1 MTAPPH
7 TETARTHEEE
17 GPTMTSTELALP
29 NDWTA
34 GSPTTSRRRPVS
46 RRAAALRSE
55 WIKFTTVRTN
65 KVILAVAFGL
75 GLLVSWASAAFVT
88 DQDLARADVYIFPT
102 LLTSVLAAIAG
113 VLLFTSEVQHGTLAA
128 AVTAQPAR
136 RSVVVAKAVV
146 AGGYGLVLGAVGM
159 TTGLIGALAGGI
171 EVGDTAG
178 VPTAVLWALLYTSG
192 SGLLG
197 LGVGMIVRHSAGA
210 VSGVLVWWLVVES
223 LIIQFAPAEVVHF
236 LPFDAGFR
244 TLGVESDFDSPEI
257 VASALSNPTYATIFL
272 GYVTAALVAGWVLL
286 HRRDID

>member
-7 TETARTHEEE
+7 TETARSHEEE
-17 GPTMTSTELALP
+17 GPTITTTELALP

-34 GSPTTSRRRPVS
+34 GSPTTPRRPAGQLAS
-46 RRAAALRSE
+46 ALRSE
-55 WIKFTTVRTN
+55 WIKFTSVRTN
-65 KVILAVAFGL
+65 KVILAVAVGL
-75 GLLVSWASAAFVT
+75 GLLVSWATATFVT
-88 DQDLARADVYIFPT
+88 DQDLTVADVYIFPT

-128 AVTAQPAR
+128 ALAAQPAR
-136 RSVVVAKAVV
+136 RAVAVAKALV
-146 AGGYGLVLGAVGM
+146 AGGYGLVLGAAGM

-171 EVGDTAG
+171 ELGDTAG
-178 VPTAVLWALLYTSG
+178 VPTAVLWALLYTTG

-197 LGVGMIVRHSAGA
+197 LGVGMVVRHSAGA

-236 LPFDAGFR
+236 LPFDSGWRAARG
-244 TLGVESDFDSPEI
+244 ESDFDSPEI